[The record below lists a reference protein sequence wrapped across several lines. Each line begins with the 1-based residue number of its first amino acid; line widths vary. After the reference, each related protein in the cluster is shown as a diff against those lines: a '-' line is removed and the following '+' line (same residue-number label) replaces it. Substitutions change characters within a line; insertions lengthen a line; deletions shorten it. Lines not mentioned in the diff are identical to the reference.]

1 VEEASRTAT
10 KVGTAAQPWATRA
23 AEEAKRAYAKTS
35 DLAKEGATRAN
46 TAARDWNG
54 TTMARLRDFG
64 RRLNLSRD
72 GDADE
77 AVSQA
82 ELEWYSINLPALELA
97 RGTTYGALRE
107 FPLDLLGLGAP
118 AGAADVAAGDVAA
131 LLEGAAFSE
140 GAGPAE
146 REAAARAALAA
157 RLTPWQQRHA
167 QLILLHA
174 PELRHFHDSIVADLP
189 AFEVPFWLVY
199 LHLARHVL
207 PGDQSLPLF
216 PRDAVPPATAPGPGA
231 GPAEAPGQVSVA
243 PGEHSVDPTRVV
255 PGGAGAA
262 GREEAHPGLGGFL
275 RDVGG
280 SVKAFGAD
288 VGGAFGLRG
297 GAARP
302 GALGAQIKTG
312 LGAAAREARQAAG
325 HLKEG
330 LASMTRDASAAVQG
344 LGAGRARRDSQDS
357 EELDLLL
364 EEEMA
369 KMRGMQAP
377 GAGCDG
383 GGGGRPAGGGGDVPE
398 GGGGGRAAAEAD
410 GGAAA
415 GDDRSGSQ

>member
-1 VEEASRTAT
+1 MSFANRLFSYVFNELMVNALANSRTFQRFAVRSDAFM
-10 KVGTAAQPWATRA
+10 KEAAKGETVEAAKRA

-157 RLTPWQQRHA
+157 A
-167 QLILLHA
+167 VAVLL
-174 PELRHFHDSIVADLP
+174 SI
-189 AFEVPFWLVY
+189 
-199 LHLARHVL
+199 
-207 PGDQSLPLF
+207 
-216 PRDAVPPATAPGPGA
+216 
-231 GPAEAPGQVSVA
+231 
-243 PGEHSVDPTRVV
+243 
-255 PGGAGAA
+255 
-262 GREEAHPGLGGFL
+262 
-275 RDVGG
+275 
-280 SVKAFGAD
+280 FGAHE
-288 VGGAFGLRG
+288 
-297 GAARP
+297 
-302 GALGAQIKTG
+302 TG
-312 LGAAAREARQAAG
+312 IPAREQR
-325 HLKEG
+325 L
-330 LASMTRDASAAVQG
+330 RVY
-344 LGAGRARRDSQDS
+344 
-357 EELDLLL
+357 
-364 EEEMA
+364 
-369 KMRGMQAP
+369 
-377 GAGCDG
+377 
-383 GGGGRPAGGGGDVPE
+383 V
-398 GGGGGRAAAEAD
+398 
-410 GGAAA
+410 
-415 GDDRSGSQ
+415 